1 MTKIEALKL
10 LRDNLAGMGWGLILG
25 IVFTSFKQP
34 IFASWQYW
42 LLLIYPIVAFTL
54 TAER

>member
-1 MTKIEALKL
+1 MIW
-10 LRDNLAGMGWGLILG
+10 RISAGMGWGLILG